1 MLKKLRNKM
10 LWFNMALISIIVLG
24 AFTFIYILNA
34 TQIENE
40 IQSLISQEANTLA
53 AVPLD
58 EEEARQ
64 SLTDPEYPMILTI
77 TNSTSEFREIALVDV
92 DQMDVV
98 IQSIDEGVDE
108 SDLYEALV
116 DAATKQEEIPNEVK
130 VNDRDWRY
138 ALFLVTSISHYS
150 INHDSTGE
158 YSTSI
163 NNYEPFHQVL
173 FFDVTD
179 YKTSLSNLRTT
190 LLLIGVLALVS
201 IYIASFYVANRALR
215 PVELAWRKQKE
226 FVSNASHE
234 LKTPLAIIQVNAEVL
249 AGSPE
254 ETLESQMKWLENIQ
268 LGFRTDG

>member
-98 IQSIDEGVDE
+98 IQSID
-108 SDLYEALV
+108 
-116 DAATKQEEIPNEVK
+116 
-130 VNDRDWRY
+130 
-138 ALFLVTSISHYS
+138 
-150 INHDSTGE
+150 DS
-158 YSTSI
+158 
-163 NNYEPFHQVL
+163 Q
-173 FFDVTD
+173 
-179 YKTSLSNLRTT
+179 
-190 LLLIGVLALVS
+190 
-201 IYIASFYVANRALR
+201 
-215 PVELAWRKQKE
+215 
-226 FVSNASHE
+226 
-234 LKTPLAIIQVNAEVL
+234 
-249 AGSPE
+249 
-254 ETLESQMKWLENIQ
+254 
-268 LGFRTDG
+268 